1 MEFLR
6 KSSLISIILI
16 CIWLSPIF
24 SLLPEAECSC
34 CQTENQCECDG
45 QTDTYNLSFIF
56 KDLSQN
62 THCDCSISENSNS
75 EDPLFLSS
83 SSSTTIKN
91 KHILIF
97 KQNIL
102 EEENYLP
109 NKDKIAFKIGRSHS
123 KPLSLLLLKSSFL
136 L

>member
-1 MEFLR
+1 MKFLR
-6 KSSLISIILI
+6 KPSLISIILI

-24 SLLPEAECSC
+24 SLLPEAECSTC
-34 CQTENQCECDG
+34 CPECQCEG
-45 QTDTYNLSFIF
+45 TEKTDKSPFIF

-75 EDPLFLSS
+75 EDPQFLSR